1 MLVIK
6 EMGLN
11 EKRDVLGEWSNGCN
25 EYRNGLDQLM
35 TLLLEWKNG
44 LDEKRN
50 GLKEYRNELND

>member
-1 MLVIK
+1 
-6 EMGLN
+6 MGLN